1 MHIIFGYQNRH
12 FKTTNL
18 HLLHVKAVYKQHF
31 NDIKIHSS
39 IAIVLHN
46 LNQPHILPLFF
57 E

>member
-46 LNQPHILPLFF
+46 LNQLHILPLFF
-57 E
+57 